1 MSVVDVNPV
10 ISPRLEMRGI
20 SKRFPGV
27 KALDDVSFDIR
38 AGEVHALVGENGAG
52 KSTLMKLL
60 AGHIAPD
67 TGEIL
72 LDGSSIALQNPE
84 QAKKLGIA
92 LVHQEISLIPGLSV
106 AENICLGR
114 LPLRRFGRVNWPRLR
129 EYALAALNKLG
140 CEFHA
145 FDIVAKLSVAN
156 QQLVEIARA
165 LAFRSTVVI
174 FDEPTASLTSKES
187 EALFS
192 NIRTLRQD
200 SVAIV
205 YISHKMDEIF
215 KLADRIT
222 ILRDGKFQGTF
233 SKDATTPEDVTRR
246 MIGREVREYFT
257 TRRAQTGREIL
268 RVVDIGRI
276 GKFEAVNLT
285 VRAGEIVGMYG
296 LVGSGRSEIA
306 EAIFGIGKIDRGS
319 VFIDGVKAKID
330 GPEAAIQAGIALVP
344 ENRKEQ
350 GLFLTMG
357 SQDNMILS
365 ILKNL
370 ENFGFLN
377 DRLASSIYL
386 RRKDEL
392 SIAAKDH
399 KTPVAYLSGGNQQK
413 ILIAKWLNTSPR
425 LLILD
430 EPTKGIDVG
439 AKAEVHKLIGEL
451 ASNGLAVLLISSEM
465 IEIMGLSD
473 RIVTLYHGRVTGEF
487 DAATSTEEQIVT
499 AITTQQ

>member
-114 LPLRRFGRVNWPRLR
+114 LPLRRFGRVNWRRLR

-499 AITTQQ
+499 AITQQ

>member
-114 LPLRRFGRVNWPRLR
+114 LPLRRFGRVNWRRLR

>member
-114 LPLRRFGRVNWPRLR
+114 LPLRRFGRVNWRRLR

-205 YISHKMDEIF
+205 YISHRMDEIF

>member
-114 LPLRRFGRVNWPRLR
+114 LPLRRFGRVNWRRLR

-499 AITTQQ
+499 AITTHQ